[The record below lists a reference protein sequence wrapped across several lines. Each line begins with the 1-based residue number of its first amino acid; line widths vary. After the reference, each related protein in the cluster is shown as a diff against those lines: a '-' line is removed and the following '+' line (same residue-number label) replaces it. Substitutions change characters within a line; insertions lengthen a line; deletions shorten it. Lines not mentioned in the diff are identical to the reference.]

1 MELLDEWRRIFLDP
15 GAALILVGAL
25 ALYAV
30 FYPIPYRA
38 NVLER
43 VPVVVVD
50 EDQSDLSRRLIRMV
64 DEHELTHVA
73 AQAGSLV
80 EAERMVQEG
89 KAGGVVVVPAG
100 FERRVRRGEQATI
113 GAFADASYF
122 LVYRQVLTGV
132 LEATGTLSAG
142 VEVRRLMAEGMPA
155 DRAIKARDPL
165 PLVSR
170 PLFNPT
176 EGYAAY
182 IVPAVLVLI
191 LQQTLLVGMGLV
203 GGTRR
208 DKSVIAGASGGPEGH
223 ALHTVAES
231 PCVGRPRHA
240 VAGSSRAGQ
249 PRHTVAESSC
259 VGRPLQGR
267 RGGTALSTLTA
278 RASAYFT
285 LYMVHG
291 LFYFGVVYRLYGF
304 PERASAWTL
313 LRFGAPFLLS
323 VIFLGLTLG
332 AAFRSREMALQVLL
346 FTSLPALFLS
356 GFAWPTESLP
366 AWLAEFAKA
375 IPSTTAIPGFLRLTQ
390 MGASL
395 ADVGAEWM
403 TLWALCGIYFLAAWA
418 VTWWEGHRQLAA
430 VSGPRLEDGRQGS
443 WQRTRTGLKAD
454 G

>member
-1 MELLDEWRRIFLDP
+1 MRAWLSELLDEWRRIFLDP

-25 ALYAV
+25 VLYAF

-38 NVLER
+38 SVLER

-50 EDQSDLSRRLIRMV
+50 QDQSELSRRLIRMV
-64 DEHELTHVA
+64 DEHELTHVVA
-73 AQAGSLV
+73 RAGNLA
-80 EAERMVQEG
+80 EAERAVQDG
-89 KAGGVVVVPAG
+89 KAGGVLVIPAE
-100 FERRVRRGEQATI
+100 FERRVRRGEQASV

-122 LVYRQVLTGV
+122 LVYRQVLTGI

-142 VEVRRLMAEGMPA
+142 VEVRRLMAEGMPEGS
-155 DRAIKARDPL
+155 AIKARDPL

-182 IVPAVLVLI
+182 VVPAVLVLI

-208 DKSVIAGASGGPEGH
+208 ERSGKAKASPYRFDNVTR
-223 ALHTVAES
+223 A
-231 PCVGRPRHA
+231 P
-240 VAGSSRAGQ
+240 VAGTRLA
-249 PRHTVAESSC
+249 TV
-259 VGRPLQGR
+259 
-267 RGGTALSTLTA
+267 TA
-278 RASAYFT
+278 RAFAYFA
-285 LYMVHG
+285 LYLVHG
-291 LFYFGVVYRLYGF
+291 LLYFGVVYRLYGF
-304 PERASAWTL
+304 PERADAWTL
-313 LRFGAPFLLS
+313 FRFGTPFLLS
-323 VIFLGLTLG
+323 VVFLGLALR
-332 AAFRSREMALQVLL
+332 AAFRSREMALQALL

-366 AWLAEFAKA
+366 AWLAAFAKA

-403 TLWALCGIYFLAAWA
+403 TLWTLCGVYFLAAWA
-418 VTWWEGHRQLAA
+418 ATGWEGRRQSAA
-430 VSGPRLEDGRQGS
+430 GSGSRSEDGSQRG
-443 WQRTRTGLKAD
+443 WQRNTRGRA
-454 G
+454 